1 MTPWIT
7 LLIYLSNLK
16 HVIFNTPFRRTRTY
30 HIVFC
35 DQVKKGMDGKDP
47 RRVFLIDN

>member
-1 MTPWIT
+1 M
-7 LLIYLSNLK
+7 YVS
-16 HVIFNTPFRRTRTY
+16 Y
-30 HIVFC
+30 HIVIC